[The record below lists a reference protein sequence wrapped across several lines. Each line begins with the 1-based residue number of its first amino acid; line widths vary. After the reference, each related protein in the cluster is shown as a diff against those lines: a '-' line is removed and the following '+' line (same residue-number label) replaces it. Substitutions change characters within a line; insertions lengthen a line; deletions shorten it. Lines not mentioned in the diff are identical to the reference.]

1 MGEVYLARDIRL
13 GRRVALKFML
23 ALDLRLGAR
32 FADEARA
39 TARLSHE
46 NIVALHDVGD
56 HEGLPYMVLEYL
68 PGKTLSAWLKER
80 RDDGL
85 SAHLPPSRAAELMLP
100 VARALVCAHAAGIVH
115 RDLKP
120 SNIMLAENGTVK
132 VLDFGIAKLLD
143 AASLDGLSPRSSQHD
158 ATAPSDVTRTG
169 AAVGTQA
176 YMAPEQW
183 RGEAVDGRADLW
195 AAGVILFKLVT
206 GAHPLEPDELV
217 RAGLLDEP
225 MPSVLD
231 RLPDVGRL
239 GIVIDRCLIKAPE
252 DRLGSAEELC
262 EELAAIARQHTIVRQ
277 RDDDEA
283 TPYAGLSAFQ
293 ERGAACFFGRERS
306 VEQIVTRL
314 HEAPLLALVGV
325 SGAGKSSLVRAGV
338 IPALKRSG
346 DAWESFVLRP
356 GPHPLTAL
364 AELLLHDLRGSTT
377 TGAPPSSRTSSSR
390 FLETRD
396 TVAGCLRREP
406 GLLGVEMRARARRR
420 IARALLFVDQ
430 FEEVFTL
437 AAEDEREAFFACLAG
452 AADDP
457 SAPAR
462 VIVTMRHDFLD
473 RVASSDAPF
482 AAMLSRATHLVAPL
496 DRRGLRSALVVPAEE
511 QSYTF
516 ESEALITEA
525 VDALASATS
534 PLPLLQFTAVRLW
547 EARDRQ
553 RRILTEASYRAFGG
567 VGGALASHADDVINA
582 LTSHERRLARSLL
595 LRLVTPERTRAMV
608 LRRDLS
614 ELGGGATDAARV
626 LDRLI
631 EGRLV
636 TVEGTGGQESTV
648 ELVHESLLDMWPT
661 LSRWLEEEHDHLHF
675 LSRLRTAAKE
685 WEASGSAEGLLWRDD
700 AAEEARQWLRQE
712 GATLAPDTREAR
724 YLAAVIAVRERERRR
739 TRGRVIA
746 AFAGLSL
753 AVLVVSALAI
763 RSEQAAQK
771 ARESA
776 LTARNATRMAA
787 ARESV
792 ADPTLVLALL
802 REIEPGPTP
811 QGWVDLVHW
820 ARGTG
825 VAGVVIQETDVIR
838 WIAPSPDGKRLVIA
852 SEDRAAR
859 IWNAD
864 GTGEPL
870 VLRGHE
876 ARLKSAVFSPDGGRV
891 LTASEDRT
899 ARIWNA
905 DGTGEP
911 LVLRGHEDRLYGAAF
926 SPDGQRV
933 VSASNDKTV
942 RVWSADGT
950 GEPIVLRGHE
960 DRVYSAAFS
969 PDGRRVASAS
979 SDKTVRVWNADG
991 TGEPLVLRGHTAEI
1005 FGVAFS
1011 PDGERVA
1018 SAAYDNTVRV
1028 WNAGGTGEPLVLRGH
1043 TGGVSGVAF
1052 SPDGQRILTSSMDH
1066 TARVWS
1072 ADGSGQPLVLG
1083 GHQGTVYASW
1093 SADGRSVLTG
1103 AADKLAR
1110 IWSAGDAGRPIV
1122 LEGQGGDVYGV
1133 SFSPD
1138 GRRIASGAADSLVR
1152 VWNADGSGR
1161 PLLLRGHTDSV
1172 LVVTFSADGQRILS
1186 AADDHMVRVWS
1197 ADGTGEPLV
1206 FRGHEGPVWGAAF
1219 SPDGRRIATAST
1231 DKTARVWNAD
1241 GTGEPLVLRGHEH
1254 SVVSTAFSPDGRRIV
1269 TTSWD
1274 MTVRVW
1280 NTDGSGQPVV
1290 LRGHTSSL
1298 YGAAFTPDGRRIVSG
1313 SYDKTVR
1320 VWNADGSGQPIV
1332 LQGSGG
1338 ETFLRGDRPVSP
1350 DGERVVSGSNDGRV
1364 QIWSL
1369 DGAGAPI
1376 ELRTTGKP
1384 INCATWSADGKRI
1397 TAASDD
1403 GTVIVWSDIT
1413 PLRSAD
1419 APELWTAT
1427 SYCMPVDV
1435 RRRLLGFPED
1445 QTRADLERCV
1455 RHVRE
1460 ATGRPRPGP

>member
-1 MGEVYLARDIRL
+1 MGEVYLARDRRL

-23 ALDLRLGAR
+23 ELDPRLHAR
-32 FADEARA
+32 FGDEARA

-46 NIVALHDVGD
+46 NIVALYDVGD

-68 PGKTLSAWLKER
+68 PGKTLSAWLRER
-80 RDDGL
+80 REDGL

-120 SNIMLAENGTVK
+120 SNIMLADSGTVK
-132 VLDFGIAKLLD
+132 VLDFGIAKLLG
-143 AASLDGLSPRSSQHD
+143 ASALDSFSPRLSQRD
-158 ATAPSDVTRTG
+158 ATAPSHLTETG

-206 GAHPLEPDELV
+206 GTHPLEADDLF
-217 RAGLLDEP
+217 RAGLLDEL
-225 MPSVLD
+225 MPSVLE
-231 RLPDVGRL
+231 RVPDVGRL
-239 GIVIDRCLIKAPE
+239 GVVIDRCLIKAPQ
-252 DRLGSAEELC
+252 DRLGSAEQLC
-262 EELAAIARQHTIVRQ
+262 EELAAIARRHTVVRQ
-277 RDDDEA
+277 RDDEEA

-293 ERGAACFFGRERS
+293 ERDAACFFGRERS

-364 AELLLHDLRGSTT
+364 AELVLYDLQGPTLT
-377 TGAPPSSRTSSSR
+377 DAPPSSRSSSSR

-396 TVAGCLRREP
+396 TVAECLRREP
-406 GLLGVEMRARARRR
+406 GLLGVEMRSRARRR
-420 IARALLFVDQ
+420 ISRALLVVDQ

-437 AAEDEREAFFACLAG
+437 AAEDEREAFLACLAG

-457 SAPAR
+457 SAPTR

-473 RVASSDAPF
+473 RVAASDAPF
-482 AAMLSRATHLVAPL
+482 AAMISGATHLVAPL
-496 DRRGLRSALVVPAEE
+496 DARGLRSALVVPAEE
-511 QSYTF
+511 QNYTF

-525 VDALASATS
+525 IHALAGATS

-547 EARDRQ
+547 EARDRK
-553 RRILTEASYRAFGG
+553 RRLLTEASYRAFGG
-567 VGGALASHADDVINA
+567 VGGALASHARDVIHA
-582 LTSHERRLARSLL
+582 LTSDEQRIARSLL
-595 LRLVTPERTRAMV
+595 LRLVTPERTRAIV

-648 ELVHESLLDMWPT
+648 ELVHESLLDTWPT
-661 LSRWLEEEHDHLHF
+661 LSRWLEEEHDNLRF

-700 AAEEARQWLRQE
+700 AAEEAGRWLRHE
-712 GATLAPDTREAR
+712 GATLDPDTREAR

-739 TRGRVIA
+739 TRGRVIG
-746 AFAGLSL
+746 AFVGLSL
-753 AVLVVSALAI
+753 VVLVVSALAI
-763 RSEQAAQK
+763 RSEQAAQR
-771 ARESA
+771 ARASA

-787 ARESV
+787 AREGV

-825 VAGVVIQETDVIR
+825 VAAVVIQERDVIR
-838 WIAPSPDGKRLVIA
+838 WIAASPDGKRLVIA
-852 SEDRAAR
+852 SEDGTAR
-859 IWNAD
+859 IWNTD

-891 LTASEDRT
+891 LTASEDKT
-899 ARIWNA
+899 ARIWSA

-911 LVLRGHEDRLYGAAF
+911 LVLRGHDDRLYSAAF
-926 SPDGQRV
+926 SSDGKRV
-933 VSASNDKTV
+933 VSASNDRTV
-942 RVWSADGT
+942 RIWNADGT
-950 GEPIVLRGHE
+950 GEPLVLRGHE

-969 PDGRRVASAS
+969 PDGRRVVSGS
-979 SDKTVRVWNADG
+979 NDKTVRIWSADG
-991 TGEPLVLRGHTAEI
+991 TGEPLVLRGHTAEV

-1011 PDGERVA
+1011 PGGERVA
-1018 SAAYDNTVRV
+1018 SAAYDNTARV
-1028 WNAGGTGEPLVLRGH
+1028 WNVDGTGEPLVLRGH
-1043 TGGVSGVAF
+1043 TAGVSLVAF

-1072 ADGSGQPLVLG
+1072 ADGSGQPLVLR
-1083 GHQGTVYASW
+1083 GHQGSVYASW

-1103 AADKLAR
+1103 ADKLAR
-1110 IWSAGDAGRPIV
+1110 IWSADDAGRPIV
-1122 LEGQGGDVYGV
+1122 LEGQEGDVYGV

-1138 GRRIASGAADSLVR
+1138 GQRIASGAADGVVR

-1161 PLLLRGHTDSV
+1161 PLLLRGHTDVV
-1172 LVVTFSADGQRILS
+1172 LVVTFSPDGKRILS
-1186 AADDHMVRVWS
+1186 AADDHTVRVWS
-1197 ADGTGEPLV
+1197 ADGAGEPLV
-1206 FRGHEGPVWGAAF
+1206 FRGHGGPVWGAAF

-1231 DKTARVWNAD
+1231 DKTVRVWSAD

-1254 SVVSTAFSPDGRRIV
+1254 SVVSIAWSPDGQRIV

-1274 MTVRVW
+1274 KTVRVW
-1280 NTDGSGQPVV
+1280 NADGSGQPIV

-1313 SYDKTVR
+1313 SYDKTLR
-1320 VWNADGSGQPIV
+1320 VWNADGSGQPSV
-1332 LQGSGG
+1332 LQGSDA
-1338 ETFLRGDRPVSP
+1338 ETFLRGDRAVSP
-1350 DGERVVSGSNDGRV
+1350 DGERAVSGSGDGRV

-1369 DGAGAPI
+1369 DGEGAPI

-1397 TAASDD
+1397 AAASDD

-1413 PLRSAD
+1413 PLRSSD
-1419 APELWTAT
+1419 APELWAAT
-1427 SYCMPVDV
+1427 SYCMPVEV

-1445 QTRADLERCV
+1445 QTRADLERCQ
-1455 RHVRE
+1455 RQVRE